1 MRAAAAMAAATF
13 LLRGD
18 VMGAFKDLAGRVVK
32 RVVHSETAQRALGA
46 VFEKVDLVAL
56 GKRFEG
62 AGLEKV
68 FASWVSQGKNLP
80 ISPDQVKGL
89 LGEEHLQQ
97 LASEHNVSPE
107 EMQTLLAQHLP
118 DLVDHLT
125 PDGKLPAES

>member
-1 MRAAAAMAAATF
+1 
-13 LLRGD
+13 
-18 VMGAFKDLAGRVVK
+18 MGAFKDLAGKVMQ

-46 VFEKVDLVAL
+46 VFERVDLAAL
-56 GKRFEG
+56 AKRFEG

-80 ISPDQVKGL
+80 VSPEQIKGL
-89 LGEEHLQQ
+89 LGEEHVQQ
-97 LASEHNVSPE
+97 LASEHNVSAE
-107 EMQTLLAQHLP
+107 EMQNLLAQHLP